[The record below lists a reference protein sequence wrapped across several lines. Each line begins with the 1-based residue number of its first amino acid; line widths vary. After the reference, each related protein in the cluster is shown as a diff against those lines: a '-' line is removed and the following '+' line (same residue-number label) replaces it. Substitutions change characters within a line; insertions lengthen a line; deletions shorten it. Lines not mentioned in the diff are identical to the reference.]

1 MNASL
6 GTASEANLPAA
17 SETINDS
24 SRGALVAPIV
34 VIIFISLL
42 TTFVLVWVSG
52 RVLNSNAEAV
62 STNLVLSMLE
72 FRGESLKDIASD
84 AALNAESAGASAAG
98 PDGAPARVALGEGLA
113 QRHGIVVTMVLNAAD
128 GMVQMSQYGQR
139 KPLSVDHV
147 VTPGV
152 RSLLSRVRRAGP
164 GEDASAWGL
173 VQLDQQVSLVAADR
187 IGGAAASADGAAVLV
202 LFQPLAKS
210 FLDRSATEFSLAGLR
225 HIFRT
230 PPEALSRLPLTGIDG
245 GRLGYLVWG
254 SPKPGDVVLWYLM
267 PSLSCALIAVAFLLY
282 QFFRSTDLVLE
293 RQSYLLSSLRRE
305 RELRTLK
312 TRFVSMMS
320 HELRTPLA
328 TIRSAADLLE
338 RYEAKMS
345 AEDKRRE
352 TEVIRESVDRLAGI
366 IENVLVMG
374 RSDTKAARA
383 RDVRLELGTFCEE
396 IWREVSEPLGDTH
409 RLVLSGSAVGRTVS
423 TDDTLLGS
431 VLSNLLQNAIKY
443 SPGRD
448 TVILDINAQDQDC
461 LIDVTDFG
469 PGISAEDQ
477 EKIFDAFYRGS
488 TSKASSGT
496 GLGLSVAKA
505 AVERLGGSLTM
516 ESELGKGT
524 RFHVELPGLMKNRI
538 RTRRKDET

>member
-1 MNASL
+1 MK
-6 GTASEANLPAA
+6 
-17 SETINDS
+17 DS

-42 TTFVLVWVSG
+42 TTCVLVWVSS
-52 RVLNSNAEAV
+52 RALNRNAEAV
-62 STNLVLSMLE
+62 STNLVRSMFE

-84 AALNAESAGASAAG
+84 AALNAES
-98 PDGAPARVALGEGLA
+98 PGAPAEAEGQPAAVELGKGFA
-113 QRHGIVVTMVLNAAD
+113 KRHGIALTMVLDAAD
-128 GMVQMSQYGQR
+128 GIVRLSQHDHP
-139 KPLSVDHV
+139 KPLSVGQEV
-147 VTPGV
+147 PPGL
-152 RSLLSRVRRAGP
+152 RTLLSRVRRAGP
-164 GEDASAWGL
+164 GEDAPAWGFVKL
-173 VQLDQQVSLVAADR
+173 GEQVGIVAADR
-187 IGGAAASADGAAVLV
+187 IGDAAAAGGGVLV
-202 LFQPLAKS
+202 LFQPFAKS
-210 FLDRSATEFSLAGLR
+210 FLDRYATEFSLAGLR
-225 HIFRT
+225 HTFRT
-230 PPEALSRLPLTGIDG
+230 PPEAVSRLPLTGIDG
-245 GRLGYLVWG
+245 SRLGYLAWSG
-254 SPKPGDVVLWYLM
+254 PKPGDVVLWYLM

-345 AEDKRRE
+345 PEDKRRE
-352 TEVIRESVDRLAGI
+352 TQVIRESVDRLAGI

-374 RSDTKAARA
+374 RSDAKAARA

-396 IWREVSEPLGDTH
+396 VWKEVSAPLGDTH
-409 RLVLSGSAVGRTVS
+409 NLVLSGSAVGRTVS

-431 VLSNLLQNAIKY
+431 VLSNLMQNAIKY

-448 TVILDINAQDQDC
+448 TVIVDINAQDQDC
-461 LIDVTDFG
+461 TIDVTDFG

-488 TSKASSGT
+488 SSKASSGT

-524 RFHVELPGLMKNRI
+524 RFHVALPGLMKNRI

>member
-6 GTASEANLPAA
+6 GTAAEANLPTAPEA
-17 SETINDS
+17 MNDS

-42 TTFVLVWVSG
+42 TTCVLVWVSG
-52 RVLNSNAEAV
+52 RVLNRNAETV
-62 STNLVLSMLE
+62 SINLARSMFE
-72 FRGESLKDIASD
+72 FRGESLKDITSD
-84 AALNAESAGASAAG
+84 AALNVES
-98 PDGAPARVALGEGLA
+98 PGAPADPAGQAAEVGLGEGFA
-113 QRHGIVVTMVLNAAD
+113 KRHGIAVTMVFDAAD
-128 GMVQMSQYGQR
+128 GVVRISRYDQRAPTGVGQQI
-139 KPLSVDHV
+139 P
-147 VTPGV
+147 PGL

-164 GEDASAWGL
+164 GEDASAWGFMKL
-173 VQLDQQVSLVAADR
+173 GEQVGLVAADR
-187 IGGAAASADGAAVLV
+187 IADVAATGGGDAVLM
-202 LFQPLAKS
+202 LFQPFAKG
-210 FLDRSATEFSLAGLR
+210 FLERYAAEFSLAGLR
-225 HIFRT
+225 HTFRT
-230 PPEALSRLPLTGIDG
+230 PPEPVSRLPLTGIDG
-245 GRLGYLVWG
+245 SRLGYLAWS
-254 SPKPGDVVLWYLM
+254 SPRPGDVVLWYLM

-345 AEDKRRE
+345 PEDKRRE

>member
-6 GTASEANLPAA
+6 GTAAEANLPAA
-17 SETINDS
+17 PEAMNDS

-42 TTFVLVWVSG
+42 TTCVLVWVSG
-52 RVLNSNAEAV
+52 RVLNRNAETV
-62 STNLVLSMLE
+62 STNLVRSMFE
-72 FRGESLKDIASD
+72 FRGESLKDITSD
-84 AALNAESAGASAAG
+84 AALNVES
-98 PDGAPARVALGEGLA
+98 PGAPAEPGGPAAEVGLSEGFA
-113 QRHGIVVTMVLNAAD
+113 QRHGIAVTMVFDAAD
-128 GMVQMSQYGQR
+128 GLVRMSRHDPRAPTSVGQQI
-139 KPLSVDHV
+139 PSGL
-147 VTPGV
+147 

-164 GEDASAWGL
+164 GEDASAWGFVGL
-173 VQLDQQVSLVAADR
+173 GEQVGIVAADR
-187 IGGAAASADGAAVLV
+187 IGVAATGGGDAVLV
-202 LFQPLAKS
+202 LFQPFAKS
-210 FLDRSATEFSLAGLR
+210 FLERYASEFSLAGLR
-225 HIFRT
+225 HTFRT
-230 PPEALSRLPLTGIDG
+230 PPEPFSRLPLTGIDG
-245 GRLGYLVWG
+245 SRLGFLAWS
-254 SPKPGDVVLWYLM
+254 SPRPGDVVLWYLM

-345 AEDKRRE
+345 PDDKRRE
-352 TEVIRESVDRLAGI
+352 TQVIRESVDRLTGI

-374 RSDTKAARA
+374 RSDTRAARA

-396 IWREVSEPLGDTH
+396 IWREVSAPLGDTH
-409 RLVLSGSAVGRTVS
+409 NLVLSGSAVGRTVS

-469 PGISAEDQ
+469 PGISPEDQ

-488 TSKASSGT
+488 SSKVSSGT

-516 ESELGKGT
+516 ESEPGKGT
-524 RFHVELPGLMKNRI
+524 RFHVALPGLMKNRI